1 MSSIDPKLAQR
12 VMQGDQGA
20 LVEVLEAQQ
29 QRLYNIVL
37 RMVGNRDD
45 AAELTQEAL
54 LKIVQHIGD
63 FRGKSLLTTWMTR
76 IAMNLAVSFLRKAS
90 RRGTMSLDQT
100 LHDGAGGAAS
110 LAAALADHREP
121 EPARGVERQEEL
133 AAVLAGLARLD
144 EDHRAVLVLRDID
157 AMDYQQIATVLAMPV
172 GTVKSRLFRARL
184 ALRREIAQPGQ
195 PGQSGRDAVN
205 PSGSG
210 HEWERQA

>member
-1 MSSIDPKLAQR
+1 MPSIDPKLVQR

-20 LVEVLEAQQ
+20 LAEVLEAQQ

-63 FRGKSLLTTWMTR
+63 FKGKSLLTTWMTR

-90 RRGTMSLDQT
+90 RRGAASLDQP
-100 LHDGAGGAAS
+100 LQDGAGGATS
-110 LAAALADHREP
+110 LAAVLADHREP
-121 EPARGVERQEEL
+121 GPAQGVERQEQL
-133 AAVLAGLARLD
+133 AAVLAALARLD
-144 EDHRAVLVLRDID
+144 EEHRAALVLRDID
-157 AMDYQQIATVLAMPV
+157 GMDYQQIAAVLAMPV

-184 ALRREIAQPGQ
+184 ALRREIAQAGRPGQ
-195 PGQSGRDAVN
+195 PGRDAAN
-205 PSGSG
+205 PSGRG